1 MVIMIPVARM
11 KSTVSKVGTQIVVFL
26 R

>member
-1 MVIMIPVARM
+1 MVIMIPVAQM